1 MEISWISTNKIKL
14 FEMNLSEFKYK
25 AQRKLYGYYYN
36 RIHKEPFLK
45 CCLNLMRW
53 MKSNLM

>member
-36 RIHKEPFLK
+36 RIHKEPF
-45 CCLNLMRW
+45 
-53 MKSNLM
+53 